1 MVSSSI
7 HRRSVRS
14 RGFLSGILTVNAV
27 LLAALVWT
35 NITEGPSRAEAA
47 PVAPVA
53 QSDDPPQIGVPN
65 AGAQRERLIAEVR
78 SLREDVRA
86 LEQAVNSG
94 RMKVTISNFSE
105 LKKIMDEAAARGAAA
120 ATKPEQAAAQV
131 TPTAAPK
138 P

>member
-1 MVSSSI
+1 MASSSI
-7 HRRSVRS
+7 HRRMVRS
-14 RGFLSGILTVNAV
+14 RGFLSGILTANAV
-27 LLAALVWT
+27 LLAVLVWT
-35 NITEGPSRAEAA
+35 NITEGPSRADAA
-47 PVAPVA
+47 PIVAAP
-53 QSDDPPQIGVPN
+53 QSDEQPSVGVPN

-105 LKKIMDEAAARGAAA
+105 LKKIMDEAAARSAAA

-138 P
+138 Q

>member
-1 MVSSSI
+1 MARSTI
-7 HRRSVRS
+7 HRRTIRS
-14 RGFLSGILTVNAV
+14 RGFLSGILTANAV
-27 LLAALVWT
+27 LLAVLVWT

-47 PVAPVA
+47 PTVVLA
-53 QSDDPPQIGVPN
+53 QSDDPPSVGVPN

-94 RMKVTISNFSE
+94 RMKVSIANFSE
-105 LKKIMDEAAARGAAA
+105 LKKIMDEAAARSAAA